1 MARALFES
9 VPNVSD
15 GGDAATIAA
24 CEAALAGAGATV
36 VDRSSDPDHD
46 RSVFTC
52 FGGRSELVAASVALA
67 RVTTERIDLRRRRGV
82 HPRIGAL
89 DVLPFVPIANATL
102 ADAAALA
109 REAAAAIWAACGV
122 PAFLYGAA
130 AEQPE
135 RRLLAA
141 VRRGEFEGLA
151 ARSAAGERPDVGDTL
166 FHPSAGAIAAGARDV
181 LVAFNLVLASEDLA
195 LARSIA
201 RTLRERDGGLR
212 TLRVLGLR
220 LSSGRVQ
227 VSCNVTDVAAVPLGR
242 IVALV
247 RALAGRAG
255 VAVEGTELI
264 GLVPRAAVLAV
275 AEAELGL
282 EPGELARGG
291 PETKS

>member
-1 MARALFES
+1 MPRALFEL

-15 GGDAATIAA
+15 GGDAATIEA
-24 CEAALAGAGATV
+24 CEAALAEAGASV
-36 VDRSSDPDHD
+36 VDRSSDPSHD

-52 FGGRSELVAASVALA
+52 FGGRGELVAASVALA
-67 RVTTERIDLRRRRGV
+67 RVTTERIDLRRRRGA

-109 REAAAAIWAACGV
+109 REAAEAIWAACGV
-122 PAFLYGAA
+122 PALLYGAA
-130 AEQPE
+130 AERPE
-135 RRLLAA
+135 RRLLAD

-151 ARSAAGERPDVGDTL
+151 GRAAAGERPDVGDAL
-166 FHPSAGAIAAGARDV
+166 FHPSAGAIAAGAREV
-181 LVAFNLVLASEDLA
+181 LVAFNIVLASDDLP

-220 LSSGRVQ
+220 LAPGKVQ
-227 VSCNVTDVAAVPLGR
+227 ISCNVTDVAAVPLRR

-247 RALAGRAG
+247 RALAARAG

-264 GLVPRAAVLAV
+264 GLVPRAALLAA

-282 EPGELARGG
+282 EPGELAGRGAN
-291 PETKS
+291 EKS